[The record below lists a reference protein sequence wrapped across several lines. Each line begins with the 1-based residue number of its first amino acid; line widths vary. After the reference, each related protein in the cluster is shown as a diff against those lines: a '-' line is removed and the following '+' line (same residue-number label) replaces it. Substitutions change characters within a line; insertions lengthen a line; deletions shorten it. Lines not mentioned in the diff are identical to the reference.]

1 MITLN
6 IEDTCIKLMLV
17 DGKQVVKVASQPL
30 EPGLVENGEVIDRTT
45 VSRRISELISS
56 QNISDKHVITGLTGL
71 HSMYSTVSL
80 PHLTEKIVPE
90 AARRE
95 MDRVMAVPLAELY
108 TSWQAVDVSPDETVL
123 CLVGLP
129 RNTVDA
135 MLETLRLSG
144 LRSIGLDIV
153 PLALARLA
161 DEKDA
166 LIVNVQHASFDIVV
180 MASGIPELLRS
191 LTFPSGNIADKDKVI
206 LIKEELERTVT
217 FYNSSHQEN
226 PITKNIATFISGELQ
241 EILASS
247 LDYRQKPL
255 SIRLSSQLDFDNNEY
270 AINVSLALKEIK
282 DERIPLRVSIDVMPA
297 VYKPKP
303 RQLIDIL
310 SWIVLALVVIILVPF
325 AIVTQRTVAET
336 TNLAG
341 RVNSIEVQI
350 GDRQA
355 ANLLFKMLQSTV
367 DASKVAQQAIRSSL
381 DVFKSQV
388 DKVNGDLGTITSSL
402 PGTVNLTSISY
413 AGKVFIIGNA
423 PNKEMI
429 LTYSRALRNT
439 GRFSNVIVSDMH
451 EVDYQKWAFSLSL
464 E

>member
-1 MITLN
+1 MITLH
-6 IEDTCIKLMLV
+6 IEDTCIRLMLV
-17 DGKQVVKVASQPL
+17 DGNQVVKVASQPL

-45 VSRRISELISS
+45 VSQLIRELMVS

-80 PHLTEKIVPE
+80 PHLTKKMVPE

-108 TSWQAVDVSPDETVL
+108 TSWQAVYVSPGETVL

-166 LIVNVQHASFDIVV
+166 LIVNVQHTGFVIVV

-191 LTFPSGNIADKDKVI
+191 LAFPSGNMADKDKII

-226 PITKNIATFISGELQ
+226 PITKNIATFVSGELQ
-241 EILASS
+241 EMLASS

-255 SIRLSSQLDFDNNEY
+255 SIPLSSKSAFDNNEY
-270 AINVSLALKEIK
+270 AINISLALKEIK
-282 DERIPLRVSIDVMPA
+282 DERISLLVSIDATPA

-303 RQLIDIL
+303 RQLIEVL
-310 SWIVLALVVIILVPF
+310 SWIVLVLVVIILVPF

-336 TNLAG
+336 THLAA
-341 RVNSIEVQI
+341 RVNSIEAQI
-350 GDRQA
+350 VDRQA
-355 ANLLFKMLQSTV
+355 ANSLFKILQSTV
-367 DASKVAQQAIRSSL
+367 DAAKVAQQAARSSIDL
-381 DVFKSQV
+381 FKSQIAR
-388 DKVNGDLGTITSSL
+388 VNGDLGKITSSL

-413 AGKVFIIGNA
+413 GDKVFIIGNA
-423 PNKEMI
+423 ANKEMI
-429 LTYSRALRNT
+429 LTYSRALRDT
-439 GRFSNVIVSDMH
+439 GRFSNVIISDMH
-451 EVDYQKWAFSLSL
+451 EVDYQTWAFSLRL